1 MILVSALVG
10 LVGGATSTFLINPGD
25 VASHDFGS
33 SAELETLKA
42 TLARLEKD
50 NKTLTDRISML
61 EDRPVVESTT
71 RVDAS
76 KADASTAVP
85 PEIEQ
90 LVASLRDPQ
99 QKLPEN
105 FREEI
110 TQVIADVK
118 AAEDKKREEERK
130 QRDQERFD
138 QRLQEIAKELK
149 LNAFQADQLKKVLTD
164 EQAKRDEMRSKM
176 RDNASP
182 PDFEQMRTT
191 WETLKTETTN
201 ELSKFLTNE
210 QLTTYND
217 KYSNPF
223 GGGRGGRG
231 GFGGGNRGGGGGG
244 GGGQGNG
251 GGAAGGQGGGGQ
263 GN

>member
-10 LVGGATSTFLINPGD
+10 LVGGATSTFLMSPGD
-25 VASHDFGS
+25 VSSHDFGS

-50 NKTLTDRISML
+50 NKTLTDRMSML
-61 EDRPVVESTT
+61 EDRPVVETAT

-76 KADASTAVP
+76 KADVATAVP
-85 PEIEQ
+85 PELEQ

-110 TQVIADVK
+110 SQVIADVK

-138 QRLQEIAKELK
+138 QRMEEIAKELK
-149 LNAFQADQLKKVLTD
+149 LNAFQSEQMKKILTD

-176 RDNASP
+176 RDNTSGP

-210 QLTTYND
+210 QLTTYNE

-244 GGGQGNG
+244 GQGNG
-251 GGAAGGQGGGGQ
+251 GGAPAGGGQ